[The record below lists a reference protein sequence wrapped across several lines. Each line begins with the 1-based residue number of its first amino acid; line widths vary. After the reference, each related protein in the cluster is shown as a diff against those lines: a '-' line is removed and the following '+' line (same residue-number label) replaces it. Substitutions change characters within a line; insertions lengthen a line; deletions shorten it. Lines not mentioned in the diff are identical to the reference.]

1 MQGSVSFLSAGLSS
15 CVQSCSAQRVLL
27 LIQRT
32 LGICPGRGTQHL
44 SSRLVASCK
53 KTPQISW
60 HLLLLIVRRT
70 KPCYLLFK
78 SLLCVTSCTVN
89 RASLTAR
96 PAGCV
101 FSLVSPR
108 HLLTELGRTNCN
120 LKTRDPH
127 SIHKIKSLHPY

>member
-1 MQGSVSFLSAGLSS
+1 MLCFFSFSRALFL
-15 CVQSCSAQRVLL
+15 RTELL
-27 LIQRT
+27 CTKGAAVDSTHPWNLPRPWNT
-32 LGICPGRGTQHL
+32 
-44 SSRLVASCK
+44 ASEFQIGCK

-89 RASLTAR
+89 RTSLTAR